1 METNQLQQVVP
12 QNKFVSYVKFLF
24 SLLLL
29 RLAYKAFVTIPAE
42 GSAGQI
48 ASILWGILF
57 LIWGVLWFF
66 KLPSLSRMTS
76 VQKITGNPNF
86 KKTIKWIMILLVLI
100 AIFFTVM
107 GVFDDFIPGF
117 SGKDF
122 FTIMLAPVL
131 H

>member
-1 METNQLQQVVP
+1 METNQEQQPAP

-29 RLAYKAFVTIPAE
+29 RLAYKAFIIIPIKGAA
-42 GSAGQI
+42 SQT

-57 LIWGVLWFF
+57 LIWGISWFF
-66 KLPSLSRMTS
+66 KLPSLSRMPS
-76 VQKITGNPNF
+76 IQKITGNLNF
-86 KKTIKWIMILLVLI
+86 KKTIKWMVVILVLVSI
-100 AIFFTVM
+100 TFSVISA
-107 GVFDDFIPGF
+107 FDGFIPGL